1 MTDRIVLFGGTFDPV
16 HNGHLIVA
24 RSIAEQL
31 DLPKVMFVP
40 AAAAPHK
47 DPADAT
53 AQQRLQMLRLGI
65 AGEDLFEICELEI
78 SRAGPSYTLETVRQL
93 RRLGGGGIDVSVII
107 GADMLEDLPIW
118 HRVDELLDEAH
129 IIVALR
135 PPWDRQLQQVLE
147 SLEGPLGRQK
157 AETLSKAVVTTPL
170 IDISS
175 TEIRRRAREGKSI
188 RFLVPEAVEKF
199 IKNQHVYAG

>member
-31 DLPKVMFVP
+31 DLPKVMLVP
-40 AAAAPHK
+40 AAVPPHK
-47 DPADAT
+47 DSAHAT

-65 AGEDLFEICELEI
+65 AGEKLFEICELEI

-93 RRLGGGGIDVSVII
+93 RRLRGGGVDVSVII

-118 HRVDELLDEAH
+118 RRVDELLDEAQ

-135 PPWDRQLQQVLE
+135 PPWDRQLEQVLG
-147 SLEGPLGRQK
+147 SLEGPLGRQR
-157 AETLSKAVVTTPL
+157 AQTLSKGVVTTPL

-188 RFLVPEAVEKF
+188 RFLVPEAVEEF
-199 IKNQHVYAG
+199 IKKQRVYVG